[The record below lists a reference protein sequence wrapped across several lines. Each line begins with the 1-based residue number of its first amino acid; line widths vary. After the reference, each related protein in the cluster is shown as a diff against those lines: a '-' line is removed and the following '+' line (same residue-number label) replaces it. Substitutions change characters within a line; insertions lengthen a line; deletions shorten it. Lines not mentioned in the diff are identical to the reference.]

1 LKVLINKQM
10 PPRNFMPNNEK
21 TSVERTPF
29 LFPLQARVA
38 INDLELAKK
47 DFELVLQIEPNNR
60 EVQKQLNVVNKKIK
74 QHMAKEKV
82 IFGEFYK
89 STLRT
94 ILIFY
99 NQM

>member
-1 LKVLINKQM
+1 
-10 PPRNFMPNNEK
+10 MPNDEK
-21 TSVERTPF
+21 TSVDQMPF

-60 EVQKQLNVVNKKIK
+60 EVRQQLNMVNKKIK
-74 QHMAKEKV
+74 QHVAKEKV

-89 STLRT
+89 STCKT
-94 ILIFY
+94 ILIS
-99 NQM
+99 